1 MKRLLPLLL
10 AGCSVAPVASD
21 RSLVPLAQARAPTL
35 VSVSVSNAYYETLP
49 IAEAKDSSCS
59 NEPLTPA
66 GFILQQNQSQTMM
79 GTISWPCTGSV
90 IRALEYSDASW
101 TCEWH
106 VGHVAG
112 SVALN
117 VVNFIQGRHVTCSTV
132 FLGGQSWALTY
143 SASGS
148 KLPHGVA
155 ERESNSLSYR

>member
-10 AGCSVAPVASD
+10 AGCSVTPVASN
-21 RSLVPLAQARAPTL
+21 RPLVPFAHARAPIS
-35 VSVSVSNAYYETLP
+35 VSVSVSNAYYATLP
-49 IAEAKDSSCS
+49 VSEAKDSACS
-59 NEPLTPA
+59 SEPLTPA
-66 GFILQQNQSQTMM
+66 GFLLEQNQSQTMM

-90 IRALEYSDASW
+90 IRALEYNDASW
-101 TCEWH
+101 MCAWH

-112 SVALN
+112 SAALN
-117 VVNFIQGRHVTCSTV
+117 VVDFIQGQHVTCSTV

-148 KLPHGVA
+148 TLPSGGS